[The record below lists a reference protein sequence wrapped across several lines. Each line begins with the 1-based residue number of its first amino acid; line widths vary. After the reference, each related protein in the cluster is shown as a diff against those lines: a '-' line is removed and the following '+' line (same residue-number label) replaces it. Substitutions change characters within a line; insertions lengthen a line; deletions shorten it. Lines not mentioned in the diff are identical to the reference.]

1 MADAQADTVND
12 TVNDT
17 VSDTG
22 PVVQQRGMRTSFDI
36 GRPNG
41 IEVLH
46 GIDLELQRG
55 DFCGPGNHDA
65 R

>member
-12 TVNDT
+12 T
-17 VSDTG
+17 G
-22 PVVQQRGMRTSFDI
+22 PVVQLRGMRTSFDI
-36 GRPNG
+36 GRPNET
-41 IEVLH
+41 EVLH

>member
-12 TVNDT
+12 T
-17 VSDTG
+17 G
-22 PVVQQRGMRTSFDI
+22 PVVQLRGMRTSFDI
-36 GRPNG
+36 GRPNET
-41 IEVLH
+41 EVLH

-55 DFCGPGNHDA
+55 DFGGPGNHDA